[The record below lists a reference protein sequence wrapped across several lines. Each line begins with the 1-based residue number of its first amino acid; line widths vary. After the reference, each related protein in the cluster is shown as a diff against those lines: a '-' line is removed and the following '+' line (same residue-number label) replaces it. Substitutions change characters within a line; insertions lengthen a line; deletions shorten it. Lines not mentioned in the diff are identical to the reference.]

1 MKTQP
6 LTQLKN
12 IDHTV
17 TTFFKLAKEAGLVE
31 LSVSE
36 KDQKFMLANNVLSDE
51 ITNELL
57 ENYDQVWEDI
67 MENSNSNPN
76 ESVGTYAD
84 MKFDLLKQK

>member
-1 MKTQP
+1 M
-6 LTQLKN
+6 TQLKN

-31 LSVSE
+31 LPSSE
-36 KDQKFMLANNVLSDE
+36 KDQTFMLGNNVLSDE
-51 ITNELL
+51 ISNELL
-57 ENYDQVWEDI
+57 KIYDQVWEDI
-67 MENSNSNPN
+67 IENSNNPN